1 MLVTEHPAK
10 VRLARQN
17 ANDCGQC
24 NAMRTQGEL
33 ILGVAAVAA
42 NLVTAAPAHGRDYF
56 IDGRARPSIESRRPR
71 RLMLRLMLM
80 EGTTGVGMS
89 STCRSVIATR
99 RRTKATLR
107 NSRVRRNKRP
117 DPSLVFRHLSRTN
130 GSAGQPDDKD
140 TA

>member
-56 IDGRARPSIESRRPR
+56 IDGRAASQHRISEAPQANAPANADGGNDRCWYVLDVPLCDRDTPKD
-71 RLMLRLMLM
+71 
-80 EGTTGVGMS
+80 EGH
-89 STCRSVIATR
+89 AT
-99 RRTKATLR
+99 K
-107 NSRVRRNKRP
+107 
-117 DPSLVFRHLSRTN
+117 
-130 GSAGQPDDKD
+130 
-140 TA
+140 